1 MTPVKSAQ
9 QQETVQIEK
18 IAIKETKFKENLL
31 WKPSEE
37 QNEKSKMTE
46 FMRHVNKQHN
56 LSKIK
61 NILTIINYL

>member
-61 NILTIINYL
+61 NI